1 MLSFLLL
8 NFFFSMIR
16 ILSSSRFLFFSRNQL
31 NRADR
36 LLSCLWDVTRFATN
50 IIADSHMAFLR
61 AVGQSSSSQKL
72 SFSFSAPLLPPHR
85 CVLAQLLRRDF
96 KRYGIQLGAT
106 RLVLVLPLLRLI
118 LKTIQ
123 IRIMLE
129 EIFCVTV
136 RTSPSSVT
144 RQKMAKTTKKIGQI

>member
-16 ILSSSRFLFFSRNQL
+16 ILSSRFLFFSWNQL

-50 IIADSHMAFLR
+50 IIADPHMAFLR

-72 SFSFSAPLLPPHR
+72 SFSFSAPLLPPYR

-106 RLVLVLPLLRLI
+106 RRVLVLPLLRLI
-118 LKTIQ
+118 LKTKQ
-123 IRIMLE
+123 IRI
-129 EIFCVTV
+129 IWSTFFRVTV
-136 RTSPSSVT
+136 RTSTSL
-144 RQKMAKTTKKIGQI
+144 